1 MTEPGRHKCPDCGND
16 MVKISS
22 QNETLG
28 RNEKVWDLAHTGVGT
43 TIASTT
49 SGANYSGVSCP
60 QEGSSYRRDIFLVPY
75 ECPVCHYKE
84 SYRE

>member
-1 MTEPGRHKCPDCGND
+1 MNDIIEQGGYKMTEPGRHKCPDCGND

-49 SGANYSGVSCP
+49 SGANYSGVSVV
-60 QEGSSYRRDIFLVPY
+60 QNEGFI
-75 ECPVCHYKE
+75 
-84 SYRE
+84 